1 MDAASLVNR
10 IKVRFLDDE
19 ILPKDEVIKE
29 MITTISDRLL
39 IRLDA
44 VDLPN
49 TAGSL
54 IVEASVK
61 ALRLRGYEGSTSESS
76 SDGGS
81 ISNSFIDD
89 VLSAYT
95 EDINAL
101 YKQAHRGQ
109 IKFINARWY

>member
-1 MDAASLVNR
+1 MNEDALVER
-10 IKVRFLDDE
+10 IKTRYLDDE
-19 ILPKDEVIKE
+19 KKPKDAVIKE
-29 MITTISDRLL
+29 MITTIRDRLL
-39 IRLDA
+39 IRLDS
-44 VDLPN
+44 VELPE

-61 ALRLRGYEGSTSESS
+61 ALRLRGYEGNTSESS

-109 IKFINARWY
+109 IKFINARWH

>member
-1 MDAASLVNR
+1 MESLENR

-19 ILPKDEVIKE
+19 VKPNDEVIKE
-29 MITTISDRLL
+29 MITTIRDLLL

-44 VDLPN
+44 NDLPDTVN
-49 TAGSL
+49 SL
-54 IVEASVK
+54 VVEASVK

-89 VLSAYT
+89 VLSAYA
-95 EDINAL
+95 EEINSL
-101 YKQAHRGQ
+101 YRQVHRAQ
-109 IKFINARWY
+109 IKFINPRR

>member
-1 MDAASLVNR
+1 MESLENR

-19 ILPKDEVIKE
+19 VKPNDEVIKE
-29 MITTISDRLL
+29 MITTIRDRLL

-44 VDLPN
+44 NDLPD
-49 TAGSL
+49 TANSL
-54 IVEASVK
+54 VVEASVK

-89 VLSAYT
+89 VLSAYA
-95 EDINAL
+95 EEINSL
-101 YKQAHRGQ
+101 YRQVHRAQ
-109 IKFINARWY
+109 IKFINPRR